1 MYRKKFIPPLLK
13 RPPTAPATQNTDS
26 EPPQKKIKLESQ
38 SSSQKSADS
47 DSGRSSQASNGV
59 RRVLPVSRITAG
71 PGSRFNPP
79 TIIRKPLVPVANP
92 PAAAEKEAPKPTTGD
107 DGGRH
112 YFNVLWRKFQARKH
126 KTWDGDGVLA
136 IVNGNATLQDI
147 NGRDIGS
154 GRVSKVPVEGDVISL
169 GGKEV
174 EIDSALPTSD
184 FMAGKPFLKSKGK
197 QTDTEPTISPAEFYA
212 KSTFKPP
219 LLSGT
224 TVTKTNTQKPMAR
237 FDPNAEGALV
247 MKRPDISSSKNKTIV
262 DVVVDPILSRHLRPH
277 QREGV
282 AFLYEAVMGLRP
294 YEGRG
299 AILAD
304 EMGLGKTLQ
313 TIALL
318 WTLLKQNPI
327 HNQSPVVKKAMIV
340 CPVTL
345 INNWRREFKKWLGN
359 ERIHVFVADGKS
371 NVRDF
376 THGPVY
382 NVMIVGYERLRN
394 IQDKLKHC
402 QIDIIIADEGHR
414 LKTAENK
421 SAQAIRSLATPRRV
435 VLSGTPLQNDLR
447 EFFVMV
453 DFVNPGILE
462 NYSTFKKQFE
472 NPIVRSQQPEASKSD
487 KELGNARKASLTE
500 LTNKFVLR
508 RTAKILAKYL
518 PPKTD
523 VVLFCRPTKQ
533 QLELYQAILNTTV
546 AKRQMGSMDTALQL
560 ITLLKKV
567 CNSTSLLKPKGKE
580 DDETKLSNSI
590 LEEAKVAGS
599 ALIASNSSG
608 KLKVLEKLLV
618 TLKKTTKEK
627 VVLVSNYTSTLD
639 ILEKMLNSKGFHHLR
654 LDGKTPANKRQDLV
668 DKFNH
673 VNSDVA
679 FAFLLSSKSGGAG
692 LNLIGASRLFLFDS
706 DWNPA
711 TDLQAMARVHRD
723 GQKSHVYIYRM
734 ITTGCID
741 EKIYQRQ
748 ITKQGLADSV
758 MDQKAGGSN
767 FTSAELKDL
776 FRLDTETVCNT
787 HDLLGCECGEIGEL
801 PGEDIEGQEEE
812 QEDEPIQMTG
822 WTKAS
827 VVDMDKQEEA
837 YRKAT
842 SKARQRM
849 KALLEFS
856 HIDPEK
862 IPESVFRD
870 SSPKQP
876 GDGEEEEN
884 DDDGE
889 GEEEP
894 LPIIEDEILQT
905 VLDETPKAISFIFTK
920 NSI

>member
-1 MYRKKFIPPLLK
+1 M
-13 RPPTAPATQNTDS
+13 
-26 EPPQKKIKLESQ
+26 
-38 SSSQKSADS
+38 
-47 DSGRSSQASNGV
+47 V
-59 RRVLPVSRITAG
+59 RVLHSRIAVEFF
-71 PGSRFNPP
+71 FNLGF
-79 TIIRKPLVPVANP
+79 R
-92 PAAAEKEAPKPTTGD
+92 
-107 DGGRH
+107 
-112 YFNVLWRKFQARKH
+112 RKFQARKH

-136 IVNGNATLQDI
+136 IVNGNATLQDV
-147 NGRDIGS
+147 NGREIGG
-154 GRVSKVPVEGDVISL
+154 GRVSKLPAEGDIISL
-169 GGKEV
+169 GGKEI
-174 EIDSALPTSD
+174 EIDSVLPKSE
-184 FMAGKPFLKSKGK
+184 FMAGKPFLKAKGN
-197 QTDTEPTISPAEFYA
+197 QIDLAPTISPAEFYA
-212 KSTFKPP
+212 KSAFKPP

-224 TVTKTNTQKPMAR
+224 IVAKTNHQKPMPR
-237 FDPNAEGALV
+237 HDPNVEGALV
-247 MKRPDISSSKNKTIV
+247 MKRPDVSSLKNRTVV
-262 DVVVDPILSRHLRPH
+262 DVVVDPILARHLRPH

-304 EMGLGKTLQ
+304 EMGLGKSLQ

-327 HNQSPVVKKAMIV
+327 HNQGPVVKKAMIV

-359 ERIHVFVADGKS
+359 ERIHVFIADGKS

-382 NVMIVGYERLRN
+382 NVMIVGYERLRS

-402 QIDIIIADEGHR
+402 QVDIIIADEGHR

-421 SAQAIRSLATPRRV
+421 SAQAIRSLETPRRV

-453 DFVNPGILE
+453 DFVNPGVLE

-472 NPIVRSQQPEASKSD
+472 TPIVKSQEPGASKSTKD
-487 KELGNARKASLTE
+487 LGDARKASLTE
-500 LTNKFVLR
+500 LTYKFVLR

-533 QLELYQAILNTTV
+533 QLELYQAILNTTT

-567 CNSTSLLKPKGKE
+567 CNSTSLLKSKGKE
-580 DDETKLSNSI
+580 DDDAKLSNSI

-599 ALIASNSSG
+599 ALVTSNSSG

-618 TLKKTTKEK
+618 TLKETTKEK

-654 LDGKTPANKRQDLV
+654 LDGKTPTNKRQDLV
-668 DKFNH
+668 DKFNR
-673 VNSDVA
+673 VDSNVA
-679 FAFLLSSKSGGAG
+679 CKHPCQHPLVYFKLISCLVAFLLSSKSGGAG

-723 GQKSHVYIYRM
+723 GQKSHVHIYRM

-787 HDLLGCECGEIGEL
+787 HDLLGCDCGELGDL
-801 PGEDIEGQEEE
+801 PGDDLDNEEE
-812 QEDEPIQMTG
+812 DEKDEAIQMTG

-827 VVDMDKQEEA
+827 VVDMDRQEEA

-856 HIDPEK
+856 HINPDK
-862 IPESVFRD
+862 IPESGVSDTNTKGFE
-870 SSPKQP
+870 
-876 GDGEEEEN
+876 GDEEN
-884 DDDGE
+884 KKDQMGE
-889 GEEEP
+889 EEEP
-894 LPIIEDEILQT
+894 LPIIEDEILKT
-905 VLDETPKAISFIFTK
+905 VLDENPKAISFIFTK
-920 NSI
+920 NSIER

>member
-13 RPPTAPATQNTDS
+13 KPLIATTDSSSS
-26 EPPQKKIKLESQ
+26 EPPQKKIKIEPQ
-38 SSSQKSADS
+38 SSSQKSSDS
-47 DSGRSSQASNGV
+47 DGGRSSQSSSGV
-59 RRVLPVSRITAG
+59 RRVLPVSRVTAG

-79 TIIRKPLVPVANP
+79 KIIRKPLVPVSNP
-92 PAAAEKEAPKPTTGD
+92 PAESEGPKPVSDGG
-107 DGGRH
+107 GGRH

-126 KTWDGDGVLA
+126 KTWDGDGVLV
-136 IVNGNATLQDI
+136 IVNGNATLQDV
-147 NGRDIGS
+147 NGRDIGT

-174 EIDSALPTSD
+174 EIDSVLPKSD
-184 FMAGKPFLKSKGK
+184 FMAGKPFLKSKGS
-197 QTDTEPTISPAEFYA
+197 QVDAAPTINPVEFHA
-212 KSTFKPP
+212 KNVFKPP

-224 TVTKTNTQKPMAR
+224 TITKVNPQKPAAR
-237 FDPNAEGALV
+237 FDPTAEGALV
-247 MKRPDISSSKNKTIV
+247 MKRPDVSSSKNKVVV

-327 HNQSPVVKKAMIV
+327 HNQGPVIKKAMIV

-382 NVMIVGYERLRN
+382 NVMIVGYERLRS
-394 IQDKLKHC
+394 IQDKLKQC
-402 QIDIIIADEGHR
+402 QVDIIIADEGHR

-421 SAQAIRSLATPRRV
+421 SAQAIRSLSTPRRV

-472 NPIVRSQQPEASKSD
+472 NPIVKSQQPEASKSD
-487 KELGNARKASLTE
+487 KDLGNARKASLTE

-508 RTAKILAKYL
+508 RTAKILSKYL

-523 VVLFCRPTKQ
+523 IVLFCRPTKQ
-533 QLELYQAILNTTV
+533 QLELYQAILNTSV
-546 AKRQMGSMDTALQL
+546 AKRQIGSMDTALQL

-580 DDETKLSNSI
+580 DDETKLSSSI

-599 ALIASNSSG
+599 ALIAQNSSG
-608 KLKVLEKLLV
+608 KLKVLERLLV
-618 TLKKTTKEK
+618 TLKETTQEK

-668 DKFNH
+668 DKFNR
-673 VNSDVA
+673 VSSDVA

-787 HDLLGCECGEIGEL
+787 HDLLGCECGEIGE
-801 PGEDIEGQEEE
+801 PPCEDMEHEEE
-812 QEDEPIQMTG
+812 EEEEEPIQMIG

-827 VVDMDKQEEA
+827 IVDMDKQEEA

-856 HIDPEK
+856 HINPDK
-862 IPESVFRD
+862 IPENGIRD
-870 SSPKQP
+870 SSPKRSKQEE
-876 GDGEEEEN
+876 GEGSDDGEEE
-884 DDDGE
+884 DDA
-889 GEEEP
+889 EEV
-894 LPIIEDEILQT
+894 PIPVVEDEILKK
-905 VLDETPKAISFIFTK
+905 VLDGSPKAISFIFTK
-920 NSI
+920 NSL

>member
-1 MYRKKFIPPLLK
+1 MYRKKFVPPLLK
-13 RPPTAPATQNTDS
+13 KPPIAQDTTND
-26 EPPQKKIKLESQ
+26 EPPQKKIKLELQ
-38 SSSQKSADS
+38 DSSQKSNGS
-47 DSGRSSQASNGV
+47 DSGKSSQSNGAK
-59 RRVLPVSRITAG
+59 RVLPAFRPPVG
-71 PGSRFNPP
+71 PGTKFNPP
-79 TIIRKPLVPVANP
+79 QLIRKPLIPVNNP
-92 PAAAEKEAPKPTTGD
+92 PARTERDDSKPTDKEGGD
-107 DGGRH
+107 K
-112 YFNVLWRKFQARKH
+112 YFFNVLWRKFQARKH

-136 IVNGNATLQDI
+136 IINGTATLQDI
-147 NGRDIGS
+147 NGRDIAS
-154 GRVSKVPVEGDVISL
+154 GRVSKIPAEGDVISL
-169 GGKEV
+169 GGKEI
-174 EIDSALPTSD
+174 EIDSLLSRSD

-197 QTDTEPTISPAEFYA
+197 IEDVTATVGTSEFYA

-219 LLSGT
+219 LLAGT
-224 TVTKTNTQKPMAR
+224 TVIKTHPQKAAPR
-237 FDPNAEGALV
+237 FDPTAEGALV
-247 MKRPDISSSKNKTIV
+247 MKRPTIDSSLKNKTIV
-262 DVVVDPILSRHLRPH
+262 DVVVDPMLSRHLRPH

-282 AFLYEAVMGLRP
+282 AFLYETVMGMRP

-299 AILAD
+299 AVLAD

-327 HNQSPVVKKAMIV
+327 HGQGPVVKKAMIV

-345 INNWRREFKKWLGN
+345 INNWKREFKKWLGN
-359 ERIHVFVADGKS
+359 ERIHVFIADAKS

-382 NVMIVGYERLRN
+382 NVMIVGYERLRS
-394 IQDKLKHC
+394 IQDKLKQC
-402 QIDIIIADEGHR
+402 QVDIIIADEGHR

-421 SAQAIRSLATPRRV
+421 SAQAIRALETPRRV
-435 VLSGTPLQNDLR
+435 ILSGTPLQNDLR

-472 NPIVRSQQPEASKSD
+472 NPIVKSQQPEASKAQ
-487 KELGNARKASLTE
+487 KELGDARKEELVKLTD
-500 LTNKFVLR
+500 LFVLR
-508 RTAKILAKYL
+508 RTATILSKYL

-523 VVLFCRPTKQ
+523 VVLFCRPTKP
-533 QLELYQAILNTTV
+533 QLELYQAILNTNV

-567 CNSTSLLKPKGKE
+567 CNSTALLKAKKDKE
-580 DDETKLSNSI
+580 DGEFSNSI
-590 LEEAKVAGS
+590 LEEARLTSS
-599 ALIASNSSG
+599 ALLANNSSG

-618 TLKKTTKEK
+618 KLKETTKEK

-639 ILEKMLNSKGFHHLR
+639 ILEKMLNSRGYHHLR

-668 DKFNH
+668 DKFNR

-692 LNLIGASRLFLFDS
+692 LNLIGASRLVLFDS

-748 ITKQGLADSV
+748 ITKQGLADSI

-767 FTSAELKDL
+767 FTTAELRDL
-776 FRLDTETVCNT
+776 FRLDAETACNT
-787 HDLLGCECGEIGEL
+787 HDLLCCECDGMG
-801 PGEDIEGQEEE
+801 DIPDDAEEGQEEE
-812 QEDEPIQMTG
+812 KEEEEEPMRIAG

-827 VVDMDKQEEA
+827 MVDMDKQEDD

-856 HIDPEK
+856 HIDPQK
-862 IPESVFRD
+862 LVKSD
-870 SSPKQP
+870 
-876 GDGEEEEN
+876 GDTAKEPDDAEEEA
-884 DDDGE
+884 
-889 GEEEP
+889 P
-894 LPIIEDEILQT
+894 MVAIEDSILRT
-905 VLDETPKAISFIFTK
+905 VVEESPNSVSFIFTK
-920 NSI
+920 NSL

>member
-13 RPPTAPATQNTDS
+13 RPPTTGTTDTS
-26 EPPQKKIKLESQ
+26 GTEPPQKKVKTSPQ
-38 SSSQKSADS
+38 DSSQKSIDS
-47 DSGRSSQASNGV
+47 DSGKSAQSNAFK
-59 RRVLPVSRITAG
+59 RVLPGSRTQAG
-71 PGSRFNPP
+71 PGTRFNPP
-79 TIIRKPLVPVANP
+79 QLVRKPLVPVNNP
-92 PAAAEKEAPKPTTGD
+92 PVATEKESRESTS
-107 DGGRH
+107 DGSENRH
-112 YFNVLWRKFQARKH
+112 LFNVLWRKFQARKH

-136 IVNGNATLQDI
+136 IINGNATLQDV
-147 NGRDIGS
+147 NGRDIGA
-154 GRVSKVPVEGDVISL
+154 GRVSKIPSEGDIISL

-174 EIDSALPTSD
+174 EIDSLLSKPD
-184 FMAGKPFLKSKGK
+184 FMAGKPFLKSTAKIV
-197 QTDTEPTISPAEFYA
+197 DTPAPITTAEFYA
-212 KSTFKPP
+212 KSAFKPP
-219 LLSGT
+219 LLAGK
-224 TVTKTNTQKPMAR
+224 TVTKTHPQKAAAR
-237 FDPNAEGALV
+237 FDPTAEGALV
-247 MKRPDISSSKNKTIV
+247 MKRPAMDASLKNKTIV
-262 DVVVDPILSRHLRPH
+262 DVVVDPTLSRHLRPH

-282 AFLYEAVMGLRP
+282 AFLYEAVMGMRP

-327 HNQSPVVKKAMIV
+327 HGQAPVVKKAMIV

-345 INNWRREFKKWLGN
+345 INNWKREFKKWLGN
-359 ERIHVFVADGKS
+359 ERIHVFVADAKS
-371 NVRDF
+371 KVRDF

-394 IQDKLKHC
+394 IQDQLKQC
-402 QIDIIIADEGHR
+402 QVDIIIADEGHR

-421 SAQAIRSLATPRRV
+421 SAQAIRALETPRRV
-435 VLSGTPLQNDLR
+435 ILSGTPLQNDLK

-453 DFVNPGILE
+453 DFINPGILE

-472 NPIVRSQQPEASKSD
+472 NPIVKSQQPEASKAA
-487 KELGNARKASLTE
+487 KELGNARKEELVK
-500 LTNKFVLR
+500 LTNLFVLR
-508 RTAKILAKYL
+508 RTAQILSKYL

-523 VVLFCRPTKQ
+523 VVLFCRPTKI
-533 QLELYQAILNTTV
+533 QLELYQAILNTNV
-546 AKRQMGSMDTALQL
+546 AKRQMGNMETALQL

-567 CNSTSLLKPKGKE
+567 CNSTALLKKPLDKKQEESKFSKSLL
-580 DDETKLSNSI
+580 
-590 LEEAKVAGS
+590 EEVRNAGS
-599 ALIASNSSG
+599 SLVTHNSSG
-608 KLKVLEKLLV
+608 KLKVLEKILV
-618 TLKKTTKEK
+618 ALKETTKEK

-639 ILEKMLNSKGFHHLR
+639 VLEKMLNSKGYHHLR
-654 LDGKTPANKRQDLV
+654 LDGKTPTNKRQDLV
-668 DKFNH
+668 DKFNRA
-673 VNSDVA
+673 SPDVA

-734 ITTGCID
+734 MTTGCID

-767 FTSAELKDL
+767 FTAAELRDL
-776 FRLDTETVCNT
+776 FRLDAETVCNT
-787 HDLLGCECGEIGEL
+787 HDLLGCDCGEMGEL
-801 PGEDIEGQEEE
+801 AEDAEEGEEE
-812 QEDEPIQMTG
+812 EEDEPVQLTG

-827 VVDMDKQEEA
+827 VVDIDQQEEA

-849 KALLEFS
+849 RALLEFS
-856 HIDPEK
+856 HINPGKLGKRNDDEEK
-862 IPESVFRD
+862 ESD
-870 SSPKQP
+870 DT
-876 GDGEEEEN
+876 GDDEPLAVIKDDILRKVVEEN
-884 DDDGE
+884 
-889 GEEEP
+889 
-894 LPIIEDEILQT
+894 
-905 VLDETPKAISFIFTK
+905 PKNISFIFTK
-920 NSI
+920 NSL

>member
-13 RPPTAPATQNTDS
+13 RPPTAPTTDNTNS
-26 EPPQKKIKLESQ
+26 EPSKKRIKLEPL

-47 DSGRSSQASNGV
+47 DGGRSSQSSNGA
-59 RRVLPVSRITAG
+59 RKVLPSSRITAG

-79 TIIRKPLVPVANP
+79 TIMRKPLIPVSNP
-92 PAAAEKEAPKPTTGD
+92 PGVAEKAGPISVSDNGD
-107 DGGRH
+107 GRY

-136 IVNGNATLQDI
+136 IVNGNATLQDV
-147 NGRDIGS
+147 NGRDIAT
-154 GRVSKVPVEGDVISL
+154 GRVSKIPVEGDIISL

-174 EIDSALPTSD
+174 EIDSILPKSD

-197 QTDTEPTISPAEFYA
+197 QMDAEPTIPTTELYA

-224 TVTKTNTQKPMAR
+224 TVTKINPQKPVAR
-237 FDPNAEGALV
+237 FDPSAEGALV
-247 MKRPDISSSKNKTIV
+247 MKRPEISSKNKTVV
-262 DVVVDPILSRHLRPH
+262 DVVVDPIISRHLRPH

-282 AFLYEAVMGLRP
+282 AFLYEAVMGMRP

-327 HNQSPVVKKAMIV
+327 YNQGPVVKKAMIV
-340 CPVTL
+340 CPVSL

-382 NVMIVGYERLRN
+382 NVMIVGYERLRS
-394 IQDKLKHC
+394 IQDKLKQC
-402 QIDIIIADEGHR
+402 QVDIIIADEGHR

-447 EFFVMV
+447 EFFVMA

-472 NPIVRSQQPEASKSD
+472 NPIVKSQQPEASKAD
-487 KELGNARKASLTE
+487 KELGNARKASLAE
-500 LTNKFVLR
+500 LMNKFVLR
-508 RTAKILAKYL
+508 RTAKILTKYL

-533 QLELYQAILNTTV
+533 QLELYQAIINTSV

-567 CNSTSLLKPKGKE
+567 CNSTSLLKSKGKE
-580 DDETKLSNSI
+580 NDEAKLSNSI

-599 ALIASNSSG
+599 ALVNSNSSG

-618 TLKKTTKEK
+618 TLKETTQEK

-639 ILEKMLNSKGFHHLR
+639 ILERMLNSKGFHHLR
-654 LDGKTPANKRQDLV
+654 LDGKTPTNKRQDLV
-668 DKFNH
+668 DKFNR
-673 VNSDVA
+673 VSSDVA

-776 FRLDTETVCNT
+776 FGLDTETTCNT
-787 HDLLGCECGEIGEL
+787 HDLLGCECGEIGE
-801 PGEDIEGQEEE
+801 PPSEDIENDEEDE
-812 QEDEPIQMTG
+812 KDEPIQMTG
-822 WTKAS
+822 WTRAS

-856 HIDPEK
+856 HINPDKMPKSETR
-862 IPESVFRD
+862 V
-870 SSPKQP
+870 SSSKQP
-876 GDGEEEEN
+876 VGSEEDSDDEEEE
-884 DDDGE
+884 
-889 GEEEP
+889 GEES
-894 LPIIEDEILQT
+894 LPIVEDEILKR
-905 VLDETPKAISFIFTK
+905 VLDENPKAISFIFTK

>member
-1 MYRKKFIPPLLK
+1 MYRKKFVPPLLK
-13 RPPTAPATQNTDS
+13 KPPTTQNTADD
-26 EPPQKKIKLESQ
+26 EPPQKKIKLEPQ
-38 SSSQKSADS
+38 NNCQKSNSS
-47 DSGRSSQASNGV
+47 DSGKSSQSNGV
-59 RRVLPVSRITAG
+59 KRVLPAFRPPVG
-71 PGSRFNPP
+71 PGTKFNPP
-79 TIIRKPLVPVANP
+79 QLVRKPLIPVQNP
-92 PAAAEKEAPKPTTGD
+92 PVRIAKD
-107 DGGRH
+107 DGKATGEGSGGRY

-136 IVNGNATLQDI
+136 IINGTATLQDT
-147 NGRDIGS
+147 NGRDIAS
-154 GRVSKVPVEGDVISL
+154 GRVSKTPAEGDVISL
-169 GGKEV
+169 GGKEI
-174 EIDSALPTSD
+174 EIDSLLPRSD
-184 FMAGKPFLKSKGK
+184 FIAGKPFLKSSGK
-197 QTDTEPTISPAEFYA
+197 VEDVTATIGPSEFYA

-219 LLSGT
+219 LLAGT
-224 TVTKTNTQKPMAR
+224 TVVKTHPQKAVPR
-237 FDPNAEGALV
+237 FDPTAEGALV
-247 MKRPDISSSKNKTIV
+247 MKRPTIDSSLKNKTIV
-262 DVVVDPILSRHLRPH
+262 DVVVDPMLSRHLRPH

-282 AFLYEAVMGLRP
+282 AFLYETVMGMRP

-299 AILAD
+299 AVLAD

-318 WTLLKQNPI
+318 WTLLKQNPV
-327 HNQSPVVKKAMIV
+327 HGQGPVVKKAMIV

-345 INNWRREFKKWLGN
+345 INNWKREFKKWLGN
-359 ERIHVFVADGKS
+359 ERIHVFIADAKS

-382 NVMIVGYERLRN
+382 NVMIVGYERLRS
-394 IQDKLKHC
+394 IQDKLKQC
-402 QIDIIIADEGHR
+402 QVDIIIADEGHR

-421 SAQAIRSLATPRRV
+421 SAQAIRALATPRRV
-435 VLSGTPLQNDLR
+435 ILSGTPLQNDLR

-453 DFVNPGILE
+453 DFVNPGIFE

-472 NPIVRSQQPEASKSD
+472 NPIMKSQQPEASKAD
-487 KELGNARKASLTE
+487 KELGNARKEELAKLTD
-500 LTNKFVLR
+500 LFVLR
-508 RTAKILAKYL
+508 RTATILSKYL

-533 QLELYQAILNTTV
+533 QLELYQAILNTTI

-567 CNSTSLLKPKGKE
+567 CNSTALLKSKKDKE
-580 DDETKLSNSI
+580 DGELSNSI
-590 LEEAKVAGS
+590 LEEARITS
-599 ALIASNSSG
+599 TALLANNSSG

-618 TLKKTTKEK
+618 KLKETTKEK

-639 ILEKMLNSKGFHHLR
+639 ILEKMLNSRGFHHLR

-668 DKFNH
+668 DKFNR

-692 LNLIGASRLFLFDS
+692 LNLIGASRLILFDS

-748 ITKQGLADSV
+748 ITKQGLADSI

-767 FTSAELKDL
+767 FTTAELRDL
-776 FRLDTETVCNT
+776 FRLDAETVCNT
-787 HDLLGCECGEIGEL
+787 HDLLCCECGGTGDIADEI
-801 PGEDIEGQEEE
+801 DEGEEE
-812 QEDEPIQMTG
+812 EKEEEEEEPMRIAG

-827 VVDMDKQEEA
+827 MVDMDKQEDD
-837 YRKAT
+837 YMKAT
-842 SKARQRM
+842 SKAKQRM
-849 KALLEFS
+849 RALLEFS
-856 HIDPEK
+856 HIDPQKLMKEDEDTTK
-862 IPESVFRD
+862 DEDDVENEEPMAAIEDAILRTVVEE
-870 SSPKQP
+870 SPKS
-876 GDGEEEEN
+876 
-884 DDDGE
+884 
-889 GEEEP
+889 
-894 LPIIEDEILQT
+894 
-905 VLDETPKAISFIFTK
+905 VSFIFTK
-920 NSI
+920 NSL

>member
-13 RPPTAPATQNTDS
+13 KPSTQPAGPHDS
-26 EPPQKKIKLESQ
+26 EPPQKKIKLEPQTGSQ
-38 SSSQKSADS
+38 SSVGSN
-47 DSGRSSQASNGV
+47 SSTQSNGI
-59 RRVLPVSRITAG
+59 RKLLPTPRSNIG
-71 PGSRFNPP
+71 PGSKFNPP
-79 TIIRKPLVPVANP
+79 QLLRRPLVPVNHPPGANDKR
-92 PAAAEKEAPKPTTGD
+92 EEETTGS
-107 DGGRH
+107 DGSGRH

-136 IVNGNATLQDI
+136 IVNGNATLQDV

-154 GRVSKVPVEGDVISL
+154 GRVSKIPSEGDLISL
-169 GGKEV
+169 GGKEI
-174 EIDSALPTSD
+174 EIDSLLEKSD
-184 FMAGKPFLKSKGK
+184 FLAGKPFLKSKGNLV
-197 QTDTEPTISPAEFYA
+197 DTSATVRPAEFYA
-212 KSTFKPP
+212 RGSFKSP
-219 LLSGT
+219 LLAGT
-224 TVTKTNTQKPMAR
+224 TAPKTHPQKATAR
-237 FDPNAEGALV
+237 FDPTAEGALV
-247 MKRPDISSSKNKTIV
+247 MRRPTVTVESSLKNKTIV
-262 DVVVDPILSRHLRPH
+262 DVVVDPVLSRHLRPH

-282 AFLYEAVMGLRP
+282 AFLYEAVMGMRP

-318 WTLLKQNPI
+318 WTLLKQNPA
-327 HNQSPVVKKAMIV
+327 HGQAPLVKKAMIV

-345 INNWRREFKKWLGN
+345 INNWKREFKKWLGN
-359 ERIHVFVADGKS
+359 ERIHVFVADAKS

-376 THGPVY
+376 THGPIY

-394 IQDKLKHC
+394 IQDKLKQC
-402 QIDIIIADEGHR
+402 QVDIIIADEGHR
-414 LKTAENK
+414 LKSAENK
-421 SAQAIRSLATPRRV
+421 SAQAIRALATPRRII
-435 VLSGTPLQNDLR
+435 LSGTPLQNDLR

-472 NPIVRSQQPEASKSD
+472 NPIVRSQQPEASKAD
-487 KELGNARKASLTE
+487 KELGNARKAE
-500 LTNKFVLR
+500 LTRLTNLFVLR
-508 RTAKILAKYL
+508 RTAKILSKYL

-523 VVLFCRPTKQ
+523 IVVFCRPTKH
-533 QLELYQAILNTTV
+533 QLELYKAILNTSLV
-546 AKRQMGSMDTALQL
+546 KRQMGSMETALQL

-567 CNSTSLLKPKGKE
+567 CNSTALLKSLGK
-580 DDETKLSNSI
+580 DDEDGKLSSSI
-590 LEEAKVAGS
+590 LEEVRVAGS
-599 ALIASNSSG
+599 ALIANNSSG

-618 TLKKTTKEK
+618 TLKETTQEK

-654 LDGKTPANKRQDLV
+654 LDGKTPTNKRQDLV
-668 DKFNH
+668 DKFNR
-673 VNSDVA
+673 VSPDVA

-692 LNLIGASRLFLFDS
+692 INLIGASRLILFDS

-711 TDLQAMARVHRD
+711 NDLQAMARVHRD

-734 ITTGCID
+734 MTTGCID

-767 FTSAELKDL
+767 FTTAELRDL
-776 FRLDTETVCNT
+776 FTLDTETVCNT
-787 HDLLGCECGEIGEL
+787 HDLLGCNCGEMGDL
-801 PGEDIEGQEEE
+801 PGECIEDEEE
-812 QEDEPIQMTG
+812 EEEEPIKMTG

-827 VVDMDKQEEA
+827 IVDMDQQEDA

-856 HIDPEK
+856 HISPEK
-862 IPESVFRD
+862 ISKKVAEPHDLGSD
-870 SSPKQP
+870 SAEQ
-876 GDGEEEEN
+876 EE
-884 DDDGE
+884 D
-889 GEEEP
+889 EEP
-894 LPIIEDEILQT
+894 MVVIEDEILRQ
-905 VLDETPKAISFIFTK
+905 VVDENPKSVSFIFSK
-920 NSI
+920 NSM

>member
-1 MYRKKFIPPLLK
+1 MYRKKFVPPLLK
-13 RPPTAPATQNTDS
+13 KPPTTQPASTLDD
-26 EPPQKKIKLESQ
+26 EPPQKKIKLEPK
-38 SSSQKSADS
+38 SSSQKSTNS
-47 DSGRSSQASNGV
+47 DSGTSSQSNGV
-59 RRVLPVSRITAG
+59 RRALPAFRPPVG
-71 PGSRFNPP
+71 PGTKFNPP
-79 TIIRKPLVPVANP
+79 QLVRKPLAPVNNP
-92 PAAAEKEAPKPTTGD
+92 PARVEETEGKAPSDVGNS
-107 DGGRH
+107 RH
-112 YFNVLWRKFQARKH
+112 FFNVLWRKFQARKH

-136 IVNGNATLQDI
+136 IVNGTATLQDV

-154 GRVSKVPVEGDVISL
+154 GRVSKIPAEGDIISL

-174 EIDSALPTSD
+174 EIDSILQKSD
-184 FMAGKPFLKSKGK
+184 FIAGKPFLKSTSKIDDI
-197 QTDTEPTISPAEFYA
+197 TATVSPAEFYTKNA
-212 KSTFKPP
+212 FKSP
-219 LLSGT
+219 LLAGT
-224 TVTKTNTQKPMAR
+224 TVARTNPHKPVPR
-237 FDPNAEGALV
+237 FDPTAEGALV
-247 MKRPDISSSKNKTIV
+247 MKRPTLDSSLKNKTIV

-277 QREGV
+277 QQEGV
-282 AFLYEAVMGLRP
+282 AFLYEAVMGMRP

-318 WTLLKQNPI
+318 WTLLKQNPV
-327 HNQSPVVKKAMIV
+327 HGQGPVVKKAMIV

-345 INNWRREFKKWLGN
+345 INNWKREFKKWLGN

-394 IQDKLKHC
+394 IQDKLRQC
-402 QIDIIIADEGHR
+402 QVDIIIADEGHR

-421 SAQAIRSLATPRRV
+421 SAQAIRALETPRRV
-435 VLSGTPLQNDLR
+435 ILSGTPLQNDLR

-472 NPIVRSQQPEASKSD
+472 NPIVRSQQPEASKAG
-487 KELGNARKASLTE
+487 KELGNARKEELVK
-500 LTNKFVLR
+500 LTNLFVLR
-508 RTAKILAKYL
+508 RTAKILSKYL

-523 VVLFCRPTKQ
+523 IVLFCRPSKP
-533 QLELYQAILNTTV
+533 QLELYQAILNTSL

-567 CNSTSLLKPKGKE
+567 CNSTALLRPVGK
-580 DDETKLSNSI
+580 DDEENKFSSSI
-590 LEEAKVAGS
+590 LEEARIANSTLLAG
-599 ALIASNSSG
+599 NSSG
-608 KLKVLEKLLV
+608 KLKVLEKILV
-618 TLKKTTKEK
+618 KLKETTKEK

-639 ILEKMLNSKGFHHLR
+639 ILEKMLNSKGLHHLR
-654 LDGKTPANKRQDLV
+654 LDGKTPTNKRQDLV
-668 DKFNH
+668 DKFNR
-673 VNSDVA
+673 VNPDVA

-723 GQKSHVYIYRM
+723 GQKLHVYIYRM
-734 ITTGCID
+734 MNTGCID

-767 FTSAELKDL
+767 FTSAELRDL

-787 HDLLGCECGEIGEL
+787 HDLLACGCGETGEL
-801 PGEDIEGQEEE
+801 PGEPEEDEDEEE
-812 QEDEPIQMTG
+812 EEEEPIQMTG

-827 VVDMDKQEEA
+827 AVDMDKQEDD

-849 KALLEFS
+849 RALLEFS
-856 HIDPEK
+856 HIDPRK
-862 IPESVFRD
+862 LSKSD
-870 SSPKQP
+870 ASSPKDS
-876 GDGEEEEN
+876 GAEKEEEE
-884 DDDGE
+884 D
-889 GEEEP
+889 P
-894 LPIIEDEILQT
+894 LAIIEDGILRQ
-905 VLDETPKAISFIFTK
+905 VVEESPKSVSFIFTK
-920 NSI
+920 NSLS

>member
-1 MYRKKFIPPLLK
+1 MYRKKFVPPLLVK
-13 RPPTAPATQNTDS
+13 RPPASESVDHRDT
-26 EPPQKKIKLESQ
+26 EPPQKKAKLEPRTNSQ
-38 SSSQKSADS
+38 ESVGSETSARS
-47 DSGRSSQASNGV
+47 DIEPKAP
-59 RRVLPVSRITAG
+59 LVSRAAVG
-71 PGSRFNPP
+71 PGSKFNPP
-79 TIIRKPLVPVANP
+79 QVIRRPLVPISNSSSGIGN
-92 PAAAEKEAPKPTTGD
+92 EKETEKAPKGD
-107 DGGRH
+107 AENRY

-136 IVNGNATLQDI
+136 IVNGNATLQDV

-154 GRVSKVPVEGDVISL
+154 GRVSKIPVEGDIISL

-174 EIDSALPTSD
+174 EIDSLLPTSD
-184 FMAGKPFLKSKGK
+184 FLAGKPFLKSKEK
-197 QTDTEPTISPAEFYA
+197 TSDESATIAPAQFYA
-212 KSTFKPP
+212 KGGFKSPLMAGTGISTVNP
-219 LLSGT
+219 
-224 TVTKTNTQKPMAR
+224 QKAVAR
-237 FDPNAEGALV
+237 FDPTAEGALV
-247 MKRPDISSSKNKTIV
+247 MKRPAVDLSSKNKTIV
-262 DVVVDPILSRHLRPH
+262 DVVVDPVISRHLRPH

-282 AFLYEAVMGLRP
+282 AFLYEAVMGMRP

-318 WTLLKQNPI
+318 WTLLKQNPV
-327 HNQSPVVKKAMIV
+327 HGQGPVIKKAMIV

-345 INNWRREFKKWLGN
+345 INNWKKEFKKWLGN
-359 ERIHVFVADGKS
+359 ERIHVFVADAKS

-376 THGPVY
+376 THGPIY

-394 IQDKLKHC
+394 IQDKLKQC
-402 QIDIIIADEGHR
+402 QVDIIIADEGHR

-421 SAQAIRSLATPRRV
+421 SAQAIRALATPRRV
-435 VLSGTPLQNDLR
+435 ILSGTPLQNDLR

-462 NYSTFKKQFE
+462 GYSTFKKQFE
-472 NPIVRSQQPEASKSD
+472 NPIVRSQQPEASNAD
-487 KELGNARKASLTE
+487 KELGNARKGE
-500 LTNKFVLR
+500 LTKLTNLFVLR
-508 RTAKILAKYL
+508 RTATILSKYL

-523 VVLFCRPTKQ
+523 IVLFCKPAKP
-533 QLELYQAILNTTV
+533 QLKLYQAILNTSI
-546 AKRQMGSMDTALQL
+546 AKRQMGSMETALQL

-567 CNSTSLLKPKGKE
+567 CNSTALLKSRGKDE
-580 DDETKLSNSI
+580 DSNFSSSI
-590 LEEAKVAGS
+590 IEEARLAG
-599 ALIASNSSG
+599 AAPAAGHSSG
-608 KLKVLEKLLV
+608 KLRVLEKLLV

-654 LDGKTPANKRQDLV
+654 LDGKTPTNKRQDLV
-668 DKFNH
+668 DRFNR
-673 VNSDVA
+673 VSSDVA

-692 LNLIGASRLFLFDS
+692 INLIGASRLVLFDS

-711 TDLQAMARVHRD
+711 NDLQSMARVHRD
-723 GQKSHVYIYRM
+723 GQTSHVYIYRL

-767 FTSAELKDL
+767 FTSAELRDL
-776 FRLDTETVCNT
+776 FTLDAETACNT
-787 HDLLGCECGEIGEL
+787 HDLLGCNCGETGQM
-801 PGEDIEGQEEE
+801 PDDIADDEEE
-812 QEDEPIQMTG
+812 PEEEEPIKMTG

-827 VVDMDKQEEA
+827 AVDMDKQEET

-842 SKARQRM
+842 LKSRQRM

-856 HIDPEK
+856 HINPEK
-862 IPESVFRD
+862 VTRKDTEGDEGSDSRPQEEPESV
-870 SSPKQP
+870 
-876 GDGEEEEN
+876 
-884 DDDGE
+884 
-889 GEEEP
+889 
-894 LPIIEDEILQT
+894 IEDEILQRVIEENPT
-905 VLDETPKAISFIFTK
+905 RISFVFCK
-920 NSI
+920 SSL